1 MVMNFNRLMVML
13 TVSFIENRKQKG
25 GNKGKG
31 RGLARSVIDIDML
44 CENTY

>member
-1 MVMNFNRLMVML
+1 MVML

-31 RGLARSVIDIDML
+31 RGLDIDML